1 MATDQVIPG
10 NGAAVTV
17 NANFEAG
24 RAAMMYGR
32 RASTTGTPT
41 ALTWGYYGGQYAPGV
56 SVPDGTLTLTN
67 SATNYIVADRA
78 TGAVSSSTGTT
89 NWNDSTNYIQL
100 YEVTA
105 SGGVVTAYI
114 DRRPSVY
121 APSGGGGGSG
131 TVTSIDVAGGVGLDS
146 SGGPVTTSGTIT
158 LDLDSASQ
166 ASLALADSAL
176 QSVQAGTGISI
187 DNTDPQNPVIA
198 ATGGGGSQAGIQFQD
213 EGSNLGASGTV
224 DTVDFVGSGVTASRV
239 GNTLTVTVSGGG
251 GGGGGDF
258 SGPASSTDNALVR
271 FDGTGGKTGQNS
283 PVIVEDLGN
292 LSGFAS
298 KTRTV
303 SGTTDTI
310 TASDAG
316 CVIKY
321 TSASAVAVTVA
332 NSLPVDFVCSWVQDG
347 AGQLTFAAA
356 SGATQRNRYN
366 MTKSSGQ
373 YSMGSVYVRSGTGA
387 NADYILAG
395 DMAV

>member
-105 SGGVVTAYI
+105 AGGVVTAYI

-251 GGGGGDF
+251 GGGGGDVV
-258 SGPASSTDNALVR
+258 GPSSATDNALAR
-271 FDGTGGKTGQNS
+271 FDTTTGKLIKNSGVLVDNDDKISGYYGNLNKQTGTTYTLQASDSGKVVLCTNAAAITVTVPNSLKEGFNCTVVQGAAGQVTIAAGAGATSRN
-283 PVIVEDLGN
+283 PLGN
-292 LSGFAS
+292 
-298 KTRTV
+298 KTPSQWRGPSV
-303 SGTTDTI
+303 LVHANVGGSAADFLILG
-310 TASDAG
+310 DA
-316 CVIKY
+316 
-321 TSASAVAVTVA
+321 T
-332 NSLPVDFVCSWVQDG
+332 P
-347 AGQLTFAAA
+347 
-356 SGATQRNRYN
+356 
-366 MTKSSGQ
+366 
-373 YSMGSVYVRSGTGA
+373 
-387 NADYILAG
+387 
-395 DMAV
+395 